1 MACHQTVLH
10 FPSVLMILI
19 FVCVG
24 IMNRFTSE
32 DDEESM
38 VTL

>member
-1 MACHQTVLH
+1 MSL
-10 FPSVLMILI
+10 VLMILI